1 MKHTGL
7 FRLGIMAVLA
17 LLMASGTSFAAA
29 IDLTE
34 DGGFAADGTVAYAST
49 TSVTLYEDEG
59 MGYTVLYNDPYCDDG
74 PGISAEGETLSFDI
88 SIYTTGYDSFEI
100 NLLTSAEDPI
110 SLYYYES
117 SGLETIDFDTSCSFS
132 LADYDLDGLF
142 GLEFVLT
149 SVAYDDITDT
159 ADAQFTISNVQTTSA
174 VPLPTSFVLLG
185 TGLVWLTRRQRKTMR

>member
-1 MKHTGL
+1 
-7 FRLGIMAVLA
+7 MAVLA

-34 DGGFAADGTVAYAST
+34 DGGFTAEGTVSYASA
-49 TSVTLYEDEG
+49 TSVTLYEDED
-59 MGYTVLYNDPYCDDG
+59 MGYTVLYNDPYYADG
-74 PGISAEGETLSFDI
+74 TGISAEGQTLSFDI

-117 SGLETIDFDTSCSFS
+117 SGLETVDFKTSCSFS

-142 GLEFVLT
+142 GLEFVT
-149 SVAYDDITDT
+149 ASVAYGDITDT
-159 ADAQFTISNVQTTSA
+159 TDAQFTISNVQTASA
-174 VPLPTSFVLLG
+174 VPLPASFVLLG
-185 TGLVWLTRRQRKTMR
+185 TGLVWLTRRPRKAIR